1 MECLI
6 EHKRHNSLFKKMA
19 IKKNTKS
26 PNRSKLDS
34 ESLSNQAYEKIEE
47 LIVTMT
53 FEPGSPVSEAQL
65 STMLNIGRTP
75 IREAMQR
82 LSREHLVSILP
93 KRGIFI
99 ADLDPQKQL
108 RVLETRREL
117 ERLICKKAAKRANAA
132 ERKEFE
138 RIAKDFRKAQK
149 EKNESLFLKVD
160 KELNELTVIAAKNEY
175 AGSAMASLHGM
186 SRRFWFGNSQHIQNI
201 SDMAALHAA
210 VAEAIAAGKDTE
222 AGKALDRLVDYV
234 EEFTKKTLISSE

>member
-1 MECLI
+1 
-6 EHKRHNSLFKKMA
+6 MA

-26 PNRSKLDS
+26 PKGSKLDS

-53 FEPGSPVSEAQL
+53 LKPGSPVSEAQL

-99 ADLDPQKQL
+99 ADLNPQKQL

-117 ERLICKKAAKRANAA
+117 ERLICKKAAKRATAE

-175 AGSAMASLHGM
+175 AGAAMASLHGM

-210 VAEAIAAGKDTE
+210 IAEAISTGKDVE
-222 AGKALDRLVDYV
+222 AGKALDKLVDHV
-234 EEFTKKTLISSE
+234 EEFTKKTLISS

>member
-1 MECLI
+1 
-6 EHKRHNSLFKKMA
+6 MA
-19 IKKNTKS
+19 IKKPPKS
-26 PNRSKLDS
+26 SIAPKLDD

-47 LIVTMT
+47 LIVTMSLM
-53 FEPGSPVSEAQL
+53 PGSPVSEAKL

-99 ADLDPQKQL
+99 ADLNPQKQL

-117 ERLICKKAAKRANAA
+117 ERLICKKAAKRATPD

-138 RIAKDFRKAQK
+138 RIAKDFRRAQK
-149 EKNESLFLKVD
+149 EKNEKLFLKVD
-160 KELNELTVIAAKNEY
+160 KELNDLTVIAAKNEY

-186 SRRFWFGNSQHIQNI
+186 SRRFWFGNFHHIENI
-201 SDMAALHAA
+201 SDIAALHAA
-210 VAEAIAAGKDTE
+210 VAEAISKGKELE
-222 AGKALDRLVDYV
+222 AGKALDKLVDYV

>member
-6 EHKRHNSLFKKMA
+6 EHKRHNNLFKKMA
-19 IKKNTKS
+19 VKKNTKS
-26 PNRSKLDS
+26 PNISKLDS

-53 FEPGSPVSEAQL
+53 LKPGSPVSEAQL

-82 LSREHLVSILP
+82 LSREHLVAILP

-117 ERLICKKAAKRANAA
+117 ERLICKKAAKRATAA

-138 RIAKDFRKAQK
+138 RIAKDFRRAQK

-160 KELNELTVIAAKNEY
+160 KELNELTITAAKNEY
-175 AGSAMASLHGM
+175 AGAAMASLHGM

-210 VAEAIAAGKDTE
+210 IAEAISAGKDTE
-222 AGKALDRLVDYV
+222 AGKALDKLVDHV

>member
-6 EHKRHNSLFKKMA
+6 EHKRHNNLFKKMA

-26 PNRSKLDS
+26 TNISKLDS
-34 ESLSNQAYEKIEE
+34 ELLSNQAYEKIEE
-47 LIVTMT
+47 LIVTMSL
-53 FEPGSPVSEAQL
+53 EPGSPVSESQL

-117 ERLICKKAAKRANAA
+117 ERLICKKAAKRANAT

-160 KELNELTVIAAKNEY
+160 KELNELTVTAAKNEY
-175 AGSAMASLHGM
+175 AGAAMASLHGM
-186 SRRFWFGNSQHIQNI
+186 SRRFWFGNSQHILNI
-201 SDMAALHAA
+201 SDIAALHAA
-210 VAEAIAAGKDTE
+210 VAEAIGAGKDAE
-222 AGKALDRLVDYV
+222 AGKALDKLLDYV

>member
-6 EHKRHNSLFKKMA
+6 EHKRHNNLLKKMA

-26 PNRSKLDS
+26 PTRSKLDS

-47 LIVTMT
+47 LIVTMILK
-53 FEPGSPVSEAQL
+53 PGSPVSEAQL

-99 ADLDPQKQL
+99 ADLDTQKQL

-117 ERLICKKAAKRANAA
+117 ERLICKKAAKRANAT

-149 EKNESLFLKVD
+149 GKNESLFLKVD
-160 KELNELTVIAAKNEY
+160 KELNELTVTAAKNEY
-175 AGSAMASLHGM
+175 AGA
-186 SRRFWFGNSQHIQNI
+186 
-201 SDMAALHAA
+201 
-210 VAEAIAAGKDTE
+210 AIA
-222 AGKALDRLVDYV
+222 
-234 EEFTKKTLISSE
+234 

>member
-1 MECLI
+1 
-6 EHKRHNSLFKKMA
+6 MA

-26 PNRSKLDS
+26 PAGSKLDS
-34 ESLSNQAYEKIEE
+34 ESLSNQAYERIEE

-53 FEPGSPVSEAQL
+53 LKPGSPVSEAQL

-82 LSREHLVSILP
+82 LSREHLVLILP

-99 ADLDPQKQL
+99 ADLNPQKQL

-117 ERLICKKAAKRANAA
+117 ERLICKKAAKRATAE

-138 RIAKDFRKAQK
+138 RIAKNFRKAQK
-149 EKNESLFLKVD
+149 DKDESLFLKVD

-175 AGSAMASLHGM
+175 AAAAMASLHGM
-186 SRRFWFGNSQHIQNI
+186 SRRFWFGNSQHILNI
-201 SDMAALHAA
+201 SDIAALHAT
-210 VAEAIAAGKDTE
+210 VAEAISAGKDIE
-222 AGKALDRLVDYV
+222 AGKALDKLVDYV
-234 EEFTKKTLISSE
+234 EEFTKKTLVASE

>member
-1 MECLI
+1 
-6 EHKRHNSLFKKMA
+6 MA
-19 IKKNTKS
+19 IKKSPKS
-26 PNRSKLDS
+26 SVTPKLDD

-47 LIVTMT
+47 LIVTMSL
-53 FEPGSPVSEAQL
+53 EPGSPVSEAKL

-99 ADLDPQKQL
+99 ADLNPQKQL

-117 ERLICKKAAKRANAA
+117 ERLICKKAAKRATPD

-138 RIAKDFRKAQK
+138 RIAKDFKRAQK
-149 EKNESLFLKVD
+149 EKNEKLFLKVD
-160 KELNELTVIAAKNEY
+160 KELNDLTVIAAKNEY

-186 SRRFWFGNSQHIQNI
+186 SRRFWFGNFHHIENI
-201 SDMAALHAA
+201 SDIATLHAA
-210 VAEAIAAGKDTE
+210 VAEAISKGKELE
-222 AGKALDRLVDYV
+222 AGKALDKLVDYV

>member
-6 EHKRHNSLFKKMA
+6 EHKHHNNLLKKMA
-19 IKKNTKS
+19 IKKSTKS
-26 PNRSKLDS
+26 SKGPKLDS
-34 ESLSNQAYEKIEE
+34 DSLSKQAYEKIEE

-53 FEPGSPVSEAQL
+53 LEPGSPVSEAQL
-65 STMLNIGRTP
+65 SSMLNIGRTP

-117 ERLICKKAAKRANAA
+117 ERLICKKAAKRANAT

-160 KELNELTVIAAKNEY
+160 KELNELTVTAAKNEY
-175 AGSAMASLHGM
+175 AGAAMASLHGM
-186 SRRFWFGNSQHIQNI
+186 SRRFWFGNSQHILNI
-201 SDMAALHAA
+201 SDIAALHAA
-210 VAEAIAAGKDTE
+210 VAEAIGAGKDAE
-222 AGKALDRLVDYV
+222 AGKALDKLVDHV

>member
-1 MECLI
+1 
-6 EHKRHNSLFKKMA
+6 MA

-53 FEPGSPVSEAQL
+53 LKPGSPVSEAQL

-117 ERLICKKAAKRANAA
+117 ERLICKKAAKRATAT

-138 RIAKDFRKAQK
+138 RVAKDFRKAQK

-160 KELNELTVIAAKNEY
+160 KELNELTITAAKNEY
-175 AGSAMASLHGM
+175 AGAAMASLHGM

-210 VAEAIAAGKDTE
+210 IAEAISAGKDTE
-222 AGKALDRLVDYV
+222 AGKALDKLVDHV

>member
-1 MECLI
+1 
-6 EHKRHNSLFKKMA
+6 MA
-19 IKKNTKS
+19 IKKTTKS
-26 PNRSKLDS
+26 PHASKLDD

-53 FEPGSPVSEAQL
+53 LEPGSPVSEAKL

-99 ADLDPQKQL
+99 ADLNPQKQL

-117 ERLICKKAAKRANAA
+117 ERLICKKAAKRATVE

-149 EKNESLFLKVD
+149 DKNENLFLKVD
-160 KELNELTVIAAKNEY
+160 KELNELTVAAAKNEY

-201 SDMAALHAA
+201 SEVASLHAA
-210 VAEAIAAGKDTE
+210 VAEAISKGKELD
-222 AGKALDRLVDYV
+222 AGKALDKLVDYV